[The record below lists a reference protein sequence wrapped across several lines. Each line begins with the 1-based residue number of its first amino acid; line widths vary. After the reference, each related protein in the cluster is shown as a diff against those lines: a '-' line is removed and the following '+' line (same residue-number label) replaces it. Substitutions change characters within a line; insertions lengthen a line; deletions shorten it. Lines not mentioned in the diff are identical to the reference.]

1 MAFLDKMQSA
11 AKSAGDKASDAIEL
25 AKLKNSVNSK
35 NKEVEIALTRI
46 GQIYYDLGKSG
57 ECELTDDAKELLGKI
72 DDKKAE
78 IADLNKSIA
87 VMTGK

>member
-1 MAFLDKMQSA
+1 MAFFDKVQDA
-11 AKSAGDKASDAIEL
+11 AKTAGDKASDALEL
-25 AKLKNSVNSK
+25 AKLKSAVNSK

-46 GQIYYDLGKSG
+46 GQLYYDLGKSG
-57 ECELTDDAKELLGKI
+57 ECTLTDDAREISDKI

-78 IADLNKSIA
+78 IADIRESIS